1 MYKVRN
7 SVKCY
12 GEIQLAMFEK
22 YSKSNLVVGLMNNCK
37 EKLYVKMVHKYCLMG
52 KLQLA
57 NIYIVYCR
65 SGPRMVNVTI
75 G

>member
-1 MYKVRN
+1 MYAYKSKNPKKNVGISMYKVRN

-52 KLQLA
+52 KL
-57 NIYIVYCR
+57 
-65 SGPRMVNVTI
+65 
-75 G
+75 

>member
-1 MYKVRN
+1 MFKVRN

-52 KLQLA
+52 KL
-57 NIYIVYCR
+57 
-65 SGPRMVNVTI
+65 
-75 G
+75 